1 MSAKRNLSAA
11 AVAIAAVA
19 ADKALGHDV
28 RQVARG
34 WRWTHRQLP
43 PRSAEPHHLFPAPR
57 EFPTDW
63 ARSRVAVA
71 AREAILR
78 GGLTP
83 LVRSEVSLDVDGLDV
98 LDELDGP
105 VIFVA
110 NHSSHL
116 DTALLLTTLPPEWQ
130 RKVAVGAAADYF
142 FDAWWRAVGSALVFA
157 TFPIERG
164 GVGLSETPTRLLAD
178 GWSLVMFPEGTR
190 SPDGWA
196 RRFRLGAA
204 YLAAAANVPVV
215 PVALVGSYAAMPRG
229 RSWPKPGRPT
239 VHVRYGR
246 PLHLTEGEEPRAFGT
261 RVSAAVA
268 KLLDEDRTNWYAASL
283 RAAAGTTPSPSGPQV
298 ARWRRVWE
306 SSASPPT
313 RSAKPK
319 AWR

>member
-1 MSAKRNLSAA
+1 VSLVRE
-11 AVAIAAVA
+11 
-19 ADKALGHDV
+19 V

-34 WRWTHRQLP
+34 WRWTHRPLP
-43 PRSAEPHHLFPAPR
+43 PRSAEPHHTFPEFK

-63 ARSRVAVA
+63 ARSRAAVA
-71 AREAILR
+71 ARTAILQ

-83 LVRSEVSLDVDGLDV
+83 LVRHETTLRVDGRDV

-116 DTALLLTTLPPEWQ
+116 DTALLLTTLPNRWQ

-142 FDAWWRAVGSALVFA
+142 FDVWWRAVGSALVFA

-190 SPDGWA
+190 SPDGWT

-204 YLAAAANVPVV
+204 YLAAQAKVPVV
-215 PVALVGSYAAMPRG
+215 PIALIGSFAAMPRG
-229 RSWPKPGRPT
+229 RAWPKPGRPE

-246 PLHLTEGEEPRAFGT
+246 PLHLQDGEEARVFGG
-261 RVSAAVA
+261 RINAAIA
-268 KLLDEDRTNWYAASL
+268 TLLDEDKTDWYAAAK
-283 RAAAGTTPSPSGPQV
+283 RAAAGTTPSPSGPDV

-306 SSASPPT
+306 SSASPT
-313 RSAKPK
+313 STHRKAR